1 MKLIKKMLAIMFA
14 FMMVLGMGTN
24 VKAEET
30 GETQLASGSITINNA
45 VIGQTYSIY
54 KILELESY
62 DKVQGLYSYKQVD
75 AWKDFFQVKDASTGI
90 EKGAGSDFVT
100 IDENGYA
107 TWKDEKKDDEDVKK
121 FAKLALEY
129 ATANTIEPDAE
140 QKNEN
145 DTLKFE
151 GLEFGYYLVDSSVG
165 ALCGLDTINS
175 DVIIQEK
182 NDVPTVEK
190 KVSNTANGNYSDS
203 NFANIGDTV
212 YFQTSITAQPGAQN
226 YVLHDTMSA
235 GLTLNKDINIK
246 FENDSSKITAEDY
259 EINYDVE
266 HNASENNQT
275 TCTFDITFKETFC
288 NKLTANKKIIV
299 TYSATLNDNALIHQE
314 NVNKTQLSYGDNNKT
329 NEGKTSTVTY
339 EIKVLKYSG
348 TLNNTLK
355 GATFKLY
362 DSEVNAEQKTVCKS
376 DPIQLVKNGND
387 GQNYRRALET
397 ESNSFTEVTT
407 TESGAFSIQG
417 LKPGTYYLEET
428 AAPKGYNKLSNK
440 IKVVIN
446 DDGTLIVDGKSRND
460 NNLPISQVNVENK
473 TGTLLP
479 STGGMGTTIIYMAG
493 AILVIASGIV
503 LVSKKRSKAK

>member
-14 FMMVLGMGTN
+14 FMMVVGMGTKVNAEEGAQPDTKGIITVSN
-24 VKAEET
+24 VKK
-30 GETQLASGSITINNA
+30 GH
-45 VIGQTYSIY
+45 TYKLY
-54 KILELESY
+54 KILNLESY
-62 DKVQGLYSYKQVD
+62 SYEPEKANEGNYSYTLVGNDWDTFVRSNAGEDK
-75 AWKDFFQVKDASTGI
+75 FFTITDDKYVTSNQGVSAEALAKAAI
-90 EKGAGSDFVT
+90 E
-100 IDENGYA
+100 
-107 TWKDEKKDDEDVKK
+107 
-121 FAKLALEY
+121 FAKRKNLE
-129 ATANTIEPDAE
+129 P
-140 QKNEN
+140 QKTSTTDSNE
-145 DTLKFE
+145 DLVFKD
-151 GLEFGYYLVDSSVG
+151 LDLGYYLVDSSVG
-165 ALCGLDTINS
+165 ALCGLNTINPT
-175 DVIIQEK
+175 VTIQEK

-226 YVLHDTMSA
+226 YVLHDTMSD
-235 GLTLNKDINIK
+235 GLTLNNDISIK
-246 FENDSSKITAEDY
+246 YENDSNEIDSGNYT
-259 EINYDVE
+259 INYDAK
-266 HNASENNQT
+266 HTDSENKQT

-288 NKLTANKKIIV
+288 NTLTANKKIVV
-299 TYSATLNDNALIHQE
+299 TYSATLNDKASIHQE
-314 NVNKTQLSYGDNNKT
+314 NVNKTQLSYGDNKKT
-329 NEGKTSTVTY
+329 NESITTTITY

-348 TLNNTLK
+348 ALTKPLK
-355 GATFKLY
+355 GAKFKLY
-362 DSEVNAEQKTVCKS
+362 DSEVNAENKTVCKNS
-376 DPIQLVKNGND
+376 PIQLVKNDNE

-397 ESNSFTEVTT
+397 ENNNFTEVTT
-407 TESGAFSIQG
+407 TENGAFSIQG

-440 IKVVIN
+440 IEVVIN
-446 DDGTLIVDGKSRND
+446 DNGTLIVDGNSRD